1 MNKNTFGGVVFSA
14 IVAGGLAASP
24 AVLSRPLVDDPIPD
38 VSQMTNLARNNPFG
52 FLENCLKHC
61 EKEVRAYQLTMQ
73 KQERLQGRLQNK
85 EIIEVAFR
93 EHPYSVAMHWLEG
106 ARKADR
112 VAYVAG
118 ENDGMMLAH
127 PTGVAGKFVKSVK
140 RKVDSDEARESG
152 RYTLDQFGFKNSLK
166 RILASMQEAKKKQ
179 QLRLDFLGEAKVLES
194 DQRVCFKLKR
204 TFSEPDPDGTQE
216 LTIYVDREQFLPL
229 GIVVK
234 GKVDPATG
242 NRELLGEYFFR
253 DLKLNPQLSGDL
265 FKESAFN

>member
-1 MNKNTFGGVVFSA
+1 MRKITLARMGA
-14 IVAGGLAASP
+14 IVFLTCGLALSP
-24 AVLSRPLVDDPIPD
+24 AVMSQPKVEDPD
-38 VSQMTNLARNNPFG
+38 VSQMADLARNNPFA

-61 EKEVRAYQLTMQ
+61 EQEVRAYQLIMQ

-85 EIIEVAFR
+85 EVIEVAFR
-93 EHPYSVAMHWLEG
+93 DQPYSVAMHWIEG

-112 VAYVAG
+112 VAYVVG
-118 ENDGMMLAH
+118 ENEGLMLAH

-140 RKVDSDEARESG
+140 RQVDSEEARESG

-166 RILASMQEAKKKQ
+166 RILASMQEAKNKQ
-179 QLRLDFLGEAKVLES
+179 QLRVEFQGEAKVFES

-204 TFSEPDPDGTQE
+204 TFSQPDPDGTQE
-216 LTIYVDREQFLPL
+216 LTLYVDREKYLPL

-253 DLKLNPQLSGDL
+253 DVRLNPSLSADL

>member
-1 MNKNTFGGVVFSA
+1 MNKNILGRI
-14 IVAGGLAASP
+14 IVSVLLGCGLVATP
-24 AVLSRPLVDDPIPD
+24 VVLSHASVDDRD
-38 VSQMTNLARNNPFG
+38 VSQMTNLARHDPFA
-52 FLENCLKHC
+52 FLENCLKQY
-61 EKEVRAYQLTMQ
+61 ERDVRTYQVTMQ

-93 EHPYSVAMHWLEG
+93 EQPYSVAMHWLEG

-140 RKVDSDEARESG
+140 RKVDSEEARESG

-166 RILASMQEAKKKQ
+166 RILTSMQEAKKKQ
-179 QLRLDFLGEAKVLES
+179 QLRLEFAGEAKVLES
-194 DQRVCFKLKR
+194 DQRICFKLKR
-204 TFSEPDPDGTQE
+204 AYAQPEADGTEE
-216 LTIYVDREQFLPL
+216 LTIYVDRENFLPL

-234 GKVDPATG
+234 GKVDPTTG
-242 NRELLGEYFFR
+242 NRELFGEYFFR
-253 DLKLNPQLSGDL
+253 DIRLNAPLSADL